1 MGRTQRSQRQMD
13 DFREAIDCCRFMDL
27 GFCGPEF
34 TWCNMQDCRHKMYL
48 RLDRADHYKD
58 VRVHH
63 LVESM
68 SDHCALLITDSIIS
82 QRPQKRRF
90 QFEAM

>member
-1 MGRTQRSQRQMD
+1 
-13 DFREAIDCCRFMDL
+13 
-27 GFCGPEF
+27 
-34 TWCNMQDCRHKMYL
+34 MQYA
-48 RLDRADHYKD
+48 RLSAQDVSSTGSGISYVGWADHYKD

-68 SDHCALLITDSIIS
+68 SVHCALLITDSIIS